1 MYFFLQ
7 KTYNYESTHDIIH
20 LNGRTAQTVTQI
32 QLKIPRCDWLRK
44 FV

>member
-20 LNGRTAQTVTQI
+20 LNGRTAQNGDKNSIENTS
-32 QLKIPRCDWLRK
+32 L
-44 FV
+44 